1 MKKVTL
7 LDCMNELADNLD
19 ILILSST
26 DIYLGP
32 DGEKVDS
39 IAILVENNMNDI
51 KPSDMELIDY
61 MDIYGNEIDNMK
73 NWVFT
78 NYMTDKLN

>member
-7 LDCMNELADNLD
+7 LDCMNEFTDNLD

-26 DIYLGP
+26 DTYIGP

-39 IAILVENNMNDI
+39 IAILVENNMSNI

-61 MDIYGNEIDNMK
+61 MDIYENEIDNMK
-73 NWVFT
+73 NWVFN
-78 NYMTDKLN
+78 NYMADKLN